1 MDIMLDI
8 KVTLKNLDNMLD
20 TVFVYYV
27 YMSISLCFTMYNL
40 PVN

>member
-27 YMSISLCFTMYNL
+27 YMSISCFTMYNL